1 MTDINTFQNNDGIRN
16 EEEGLNN
23 QNGGE
28 LIHSQST
35 QFSGFEL
42 RIEDLTIWVPGNKKK
57 KKEAKVILKGIST
70 EIKKGEMTAIVG
82 PSGSG
87 KTTLMNYL
95 SGRQNSSQSFKTFC
109 HYYINKTEIDD
120 IDDFKNIIGYVLQ
133 EDIMDSR
140 MSPKELFN
148 FYCKMRY
155 NKKADENFPE
165 DPKVRC
171 DEMIDLLGL
180 ERVADTK
187 VGDVFNRGLS
197 GGEKKRVS
205 IGIELISNP
214 NLLFLDEPT
223 TGLDSTTALSVMET
237 VRNLKERGIT
247 IISTIHSPSN
257 KILQLFDKIII
268 LCEGNLVFDGP
279 PQGIEDYLHKMNFN
293 SNKNIPP
300 LEYFMQVIDKDD
312 LRVQFSKD
320 HKIGDIDDYDEN
332 FEEKI
337 NVEYDKRINQFTE
350 HQSKATLENYE
361 DNWKRGESLHGTNI
375 KKLKNIAREKNQQKN
390 VCVQFAYLFGKNFRL
405 FMTDFKTLTMKFI
418 LFFVTTLF
426 LFLVYIDLGKIE
438 DNPLVAIQN
447 RGGFMFL
454 ILANTF
460 FGGLNLASTS
470 FIPQKQIFLKDQQGK
485 VYNKSI
491 FFISSIF
498 YILPFYIILNL
509 GSIAIYFYAT
519 DLNNAVF
526 NQFLWFCGFVLF
538 GSFLGGIAVGTL
550 VGVFVAKIENIGA
563 AIPIIALPM
572 FLVAGFLAAVKTMS
586 WPLRIFS
593 FISPLR
599 YSFQGLIL
607 NEFTNSK
614 KYIDNCPPGQ
624 PKNSCDPFSFY
635 DFYENERWLNLIVC
649 VSLCVGFLILSYIVF
664 VFKYAEKKTRYGYD
678 KEIIEKYAKINP
690 NPRKIN

>member
-1 MTDINTFQNNDGIRN
+1 MTDINTFQNNNKIK
-16 EEEGLNN
+16 EEELNKMN
-23 QNGGE
+23 NENENLIQQQN
-28 LIHSQST
+28 T

-42 RIEDLTIWVPGNKKK
+42 RIEDLIIWVPGNKKK
-57 KKEAKVILKGIST
+57 KKESKVILKGITT

-95 SGRQNSSQSFKTFC
+95 SGRQNTSQSFKTFC
-109 HYYINKTEIDD
+109 HYYINQTEIDD

-140 MSPKELFN
+140 MSPRELFN
-148 FYCKMRY
+148 FYNKMRY
-155 NKKADENFPE
+155 DKERDENFPE
-165 DPKVRC
+165 DPKLRC
-171 DEMIDLLGL
+171 EEMIDLMGL
-180 ERVADTK
+180 SKVGDTK
-187 VGDVFNRGLS
+187 VGDVFTRGLS
-197 GGEKKRVS
+197 GGEKKRTS

-237 VRNLKERGIT
+237 VRDLKARGIT
-247 IISTIHSPSN
+247 IISTIHSPSD

-279 PQGIEDYLHKMNFN
+279 PQDIEDYLHKMNFN
-293 SNKNIPP
+293 STKYIPP

-320 HKIGDIDDYDEN
+320 NKLVDFDEYDAK
-332 FEEKI
+332 FEEMI
-337 NVEYDKRINQFTE
+337 NLEYNKRINSLTL
-350 HQSKATLENYE
+350 HQSELTLNNYE
-361 DNWKRGESLHGTNI
+361 NNWKRGESIKGVNI
-375 KKLKNIAREKNQQKN
+375 KKLKNLSKTKNLQKN
-390 VCVQFAYLFGKNFRL
+390 YFIQFGYLFGKNFRL
-405 FMTDFKTLTMKFI
+405 FMTDFKNLLMKLI

-438 DNPLVAIQN
+438 DNPLIAIQN

-485 VYNKSI
+485 IYNKSI

-498 YILPFYIILNL
+498 YILPFYLVLNL
-509 GSIAIYFYAT
+509 ASAAIYFYAT
-519 DLNNAVF
+519 DLNNENVSL
-526 NQFLWFCGFVLF
+526 FLWFCGFVLF
-538 GSFLGGIAVGTL
+538 GSFLGGVSLGTF
-550 VGVFVAKIENIGA
+550 VGVFVSKIENIGA

-572 FLVAGFLAAVKTMS
+572 FLVAGFLAAVKTMA

-607 NEFTNSK
+607 NEFTNSQ
-614 KYIDNCPPGQ
+614 KYINNCPDSQ
-624 PKNSCDPFSFY
+624 PENSCNPFSFY
-635 DFYENERWLNLIVC
+635 DFYEKERWVNLVIC
-649 VSLCVGFLILSYIVF
+649 AGLCFFIFVLSYVVF
-664 VFKYAEKKTRYGYD
+664 VFKFGEKKTRYGFD
-678 KEIIEKYAKINP
+678 KEIVEKYAKINP
-690 NPRKIN
+690 HPRKF